1 MSNFDQPGWSDSF
14 TSTRRRLL
22 GFAGFLATNLALGPG
37 MAQAQSTRVATLFQG
52 ATDSAAALGL
62 KPCGV
67 VESWSEKPVYRYLRP
82 ALAGVP
88 SLGLETQPS
97 LEDLALLAPELIVAS
112 RFRHGR
118 ITPLLQ
124 QLCPVVMLEE
134 VFEFKQTL
142 LALGTA
148 TGHEADATAL
158 LQAWQARIAHLR
170 EALQRHYGDQWPPTV
185 AVLDVRADHLRSYL
199 PNSFAGRV
207 LSELGFAWP
216 AASQGS
222 AVPSIKLT
230 SRESLPVVEADVFF
244 VFLRADQAAVQ
255 RNYASLL
262 KHPLWQ
268 RLSAPRRGQVWQV
281 DGVAWSLGGGILA
294 ANLMLDD
301 IERVFAEQGAA

>member
-1 MSNFDQPGWSDSF
+1 MAATQP
-14 TSTRRRLL
+14 
-22 GFAGFLATNLALGPG
+22 
-37 MAQAQSTRVATLFQG
+37 TRVATLFQG
-52 ATDSAAALGL
+52 ATDSTVALGL
-62 KPCGV
+62 RPCGV

-97 LEDLALLAPELIVAS
+97 LEDLALLAPDLIIAS

-118 ITPLLQ
+118 IAPLLQ

-148 TGHEADATAL
+148 VGREPAATAL
-158 LQAWQARIAHLR
+158 LHGWQARIARLR
-170 EALQRHYGDQWPPTV
+170 GALQRHYGAQWPPTV

-199 PNSFAGRV
+199 PDSFAGRV

-222 AVPSIKLT
+222 AAPSIKLT

-244 VFLRADQAAVQ
+244 VFLRADQASQ
-255 RNYASLL
+255 RNYASLIE
-262 KHPLWQ
+262 HPLWQ
-268 RLSAPRRGQVWQV
+268 RLSAPRRGQVWRV

-294 ANLMLDD
+294 ANLLLDD
-301 IERVFAEQGAA
+301 IERMLASKEAA

>member
-1 MSNFDQPGWSDSF
+1 
-14 TSTRRRLL
+14 
-22 GFAGFLATNLALGPG
+22 
-37 MAQAQSTRVATLFQG
+37 
-52 ATDSAAALGL
+52 
-62 KPCGV
+62 
-67 VESWSEKPVYRYLRP
+67 
-82 ALAGVP
+82 
-88 SLGLETQPS
+88 LETQPS
-97 LEDLALLAPELIVAS
+97 LEDLALLAPDLVVAS

-118 ITPLLQ
+118 IAPLLQ

-142 LALGTA
+142 LALGGA
-148 TGHEADATAL
+148 VGRDALASDL
-158 LQAWQARIAHLR
+158 LQTWQARIASLR
-170 EALQRHYGDQWPPTV
+170 DALQRHYGPQWPPTV
-185 AVLDVRADHLRSYL
+185 AVLEVRADHLRSYL
-199 PNSFAGRV
+199 PASFAGRV

-222 AVPSIKLT
+222 SAPLLKLT

-262 KHPLWQ
+262 EHPLWQ
-268 RLSAPRRGQVWQV
+268 RLSAPRRGQVWRV

-301 IERVFAEQGAA
+301 MARILTEQGAA

>member
-1 MSNFDQPGWSDSF
+1 MAATQP
-14 TSTRRRLL
+14 
-22 GFAGFLATNLALGPG
+22 
-37 MAQAQSTRVATLFQG
+37 TRVATLFQG
-52 ATDSAAALGL
+52 ATDSTVALGL
-62 KPCGV
+62 RPCGV
-67 VESWSEKPVYRYLRP
+67 VESWSENPVYRYLRP

-97 LEDLALLAPELIVAS
+97 LEDLALLAPDLIIAS

-118 ITPLLQ
+118 IAPLLQ

-148 TGHEADATAL
+148 VGRESAATTL
-158 LQAWQARIAHLR
+158 LHAWQARIARLR
-170 EALQRHYGDQWPPTV
+170 GALQRHYGAQWPPTV

-199 PNSFAGRV
+199 PDSFAGRV

-222 AVPSIKLT
+222 QAPSIKLT

-244 VFLRADQAAVQ
+244 AFLRADQASQ
-255 RNYASLL
+255 RNYASLIE
-262 KHPLWQ
+262 HPLWQ
-268 RLSAPRRGQVWQV
+268 RLSAPRRGQVWRV

-294 ANLMLDD
+294 ANLLLDD
-301 IERVFAEQGAA
+301 IERVLASTGAA